1 MANYKLQAKDIMQVD
16 VATILGDMS
25 VSEAAS
31 LMRFEGVRSLLVEPR
46 TPEDPYGIITYSA
59 IVYQVLAEGY
69 DPDRV
74 EVHRIMT
81 KPLITLTPDLKAE
94 YIARLFKQ
102 SGIGHAPVV
111 EDEKVIGIVS
121 LTDLITEVIAEVEL

>member
-1 MANYKLQAKDIMQVD
+1 MTNYHLQAKDIMQVE

-25 VSEAAS
+25 VSQAAS

-46 TPEDPYGIITYSA
+46 TPEDPYGIITYSD
-59 IVYQVLAEGY
+59 IVHKVLAKGY
-69 DPDRV
+69 DPEKV

-81 KPLITLTPDLKAE
+81 KPLISLTPDLKAE

-102 SGIGHAPVV
+102 SDIGHAPVI
-111 EDEKVIGIVS
+111 EDDKVLGIVS
-121 LTDLITEVIAEVEL
+121 MTDLVTEVIPEVEL

>member
-1 MANYKLQAKDIMQVD
+1 MTNYHLQAKDIMQVE

-25 VSEAAS
+25 VSQAAS

-46 TPEDPYGIITYSA
+46 TPEDPYGIITYSD
-59 IVYQVLAEGY
+59 IVHKVLAKGY
-69 DPDRV
+69 DPEKV

-81 KPLITLTPDLKAE
+81 KPLISLTPDLKAE

-102 SGIGHAPVV
+102 SDIGHAPVI
-111 EDEKVIGIVS
+111 EDDQVLGIVS
-121 LTDLITEVIAEVEL
+121 MTDLITEVIPEVEL

>member
-1 MANYKLQAKDIMQVD
+1 MANYNLQAKDIMQVE

-31 LMRFEGVRSLLVEPR
+31 LMRYEGVRSLLVEPR
-46 TPEDPYGIITYSA
+46 TPDEPFGIVTYSD
-59 IVYQVLAEGY
+59 IVHKVLAEGY
-69 DPDRV
+69 DPKMV

-81 KPLITLTPDLKAE
+81 KPLIALSPDLKVE

-102 SGIGHAPVV
+102 SGIGHAPVM
-111 EDEKVIGIVS
+111 EDDRLIGIVS
-121 LTDLITEVIAEVEL
+121 MTDLITEVITEAE